1 MTKRKR
7 HLDDKQRF
15 GCIYRLTNLITLRC
29 YVGKTIDFEGR
40 MYEHEHPE
48 KNDKT
53 YIHNSIRKHGWHNFK
68 VEILIDNIP
77 EEALSNLEIYYIALK
92 NTMRPYGY
100 NLTKGGE
107 GMSGYKHTDEAREK
121 CKQAALRQQ
130 ANRDQFGCVSF
141 YKRQNKYQ
149 VRGPYPESKYIG
161 MYFTREKAE
170 QALKHFLQTG
180 ECIES
185 DRRIRRKKGTGSI
198 KKRGKR
204 YRAVYMK
211 NKKRMSKTLDT
222 PEQCEEFLKIELK
235 LLI

>member
-15 GCIYRLTNLITLRC
+15 GCIYMLTNLITLMC

-53 YIHNSIRKHGWHNFK
+53 YIHNSVRKHGWHNFK

-77 EEALSNLEIYYIALK
+77 EEALSNLEIYYIAFY
-92 NTMRPYGY
+92 NTMKPYGY

-107 GMSGYKHTDEAREK
+107 GTSGYKFTPEQLEN
-121 CKQAALRQQ
+121 CSQAQIRRQ
-130 ANRDQFGCVSF
+130 ANRDRFGCVTFDKSH
-141 YKRQNKYQ
+141 NKYR
-149 VRGPYPESKYIG
+149 VIGPRPDEKFIG
-161 MYFTREKAE
+161 LYFTREKAE
-170 QALKHFLQTG
+170 QALEHYLKTG
-180 ECIES
+180 GCIDS
-185 DRRIRRKKGTGSI
+185 DRIRRKQGTGNI

-204 YRAVYMK
+204 FLARYMK
-211 NKKRMSKTLDT
+211 NKKYKCKTFDT
-222 PEQCEEFLKIELK
+222 PEQCEEWLKRK
-235 LLI
+235 LNF